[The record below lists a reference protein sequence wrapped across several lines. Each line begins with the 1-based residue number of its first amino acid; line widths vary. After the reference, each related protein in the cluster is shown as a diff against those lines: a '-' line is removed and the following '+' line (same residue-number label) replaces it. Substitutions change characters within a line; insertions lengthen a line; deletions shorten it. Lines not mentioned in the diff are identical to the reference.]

1 MWPTSCAVWVWAVG
15 VSELNDVVEDDDD
28 DDDDDLNITTLCT
41 TLSLFLS
48 IFFFYNMSEYIDR
61 Y

>member
-1 MWPTSCAVWVWAVG
+1 MWAVG

-48 IFFFYNMSEYIDR
+48 FFFL
-61 Y
+61 